1 MKKNGQAQLR
11 DQLLLGMASR
21 PTVPAD
27 HEYFAVLRRQV
38 LHTKLVVSPT
48 PSDQGDYMRK

>member
-1 MKKNGQAQLR
+1 MKKDGQTQLR
-11 DQLLLGMASR
+11 DQLLSGKASR
-21 PTVPAD
+21 PTAPAD
-27 HEYFAVLRRQV
+27 HEYFAALRRQV